1 MTIAPATSVA
11 TAAITHEVVEDPA
24 PEPSPVR
31 PRMVPPTAVSP
42 FPQEV
47 YRTCRFRD
55 RRPTV
60 CDTFRIPAAWA
71 CGDSDGDFMHH
82 LYWFFHNYG
91 LTPDWGVLRS
101 WQEFLPRIHR
111 GDVMRHRPLTIHVLN
126 EESDEWLL
134 GKHLGINVNRPGEH
148 CLDARSILYHMQ
160 DVTGINW
167 VVQAVLLTQQSCSR
181 ALQDAVSWV
190 EASVNW
196 RSDAEF
202 AFVCGHATHRSVGC
216 AVLLATCLL
225 YTSPS
230 PRDGLLSRM
239 PSSA

>member
-11 TAAITHEVVEDPA
+11 TAAITHEVVEE
-24 PEPSPVR
+24 PEPETIPVS
-31 PRMVPPTAVSP
+31 PRM
-42 FPQEV
+42 

-55 RRPTV
+55 RGPTV

-111 GDVMRHRPLTIHVLN
+111 GDVMRHRPLTIHVLS
-126 EESDEWLL
+126 EEADEWLSQ
-134 GKHLGINVNRPGEH
+134 KYIGINLNRPGEY
-148 CLDARSILYHMQ
+148 CLNARSTQYSMQ

-167 VVQAVLLTQQSCSR
+167 VVQAILLTQPSCSR
-181 ALQDAVSWV
+181 ALKDAVSWG
-190 EASVNW
+190 EASSNW
-196 RSDAEF
+196 QSYPEF
-202 AFVCGHATHRSVGC
+202 AFVCSHATHRSVGC
-216 AVLLATCLL
+216 AVLLATFI
-225 YTSPS
+225 
-230 PRDGLLSRM
+230 
-239 PSSA
+239 